1 MCAGSKINKKKQTF
15 FTYSGK
21 GKEMKFKHL
30 GKKSSKNAKKTKKK
44 WKPAHMSKVRE
55 AGKKENQEDLGKP
68 SCTNSAVF

>member
-1 MCAGSKINKKKQTF
+1 MCAGSTINKKKQTF

-21 GKEMKFKHL
+21 GKKIKFKQL
-30 GKKSSKNAKKTKKK
+30 GKTKKK

>member
-15 FTYSGK
+15 FTYSSKRGK
-21 GKEMKFKHL
+21 MKFTKM
-30 GKKSSKNAKKTKKK
+30 GKKARKNAKKK
-44 WKPAHMSKVRE
+44 WKPAHMSKERE